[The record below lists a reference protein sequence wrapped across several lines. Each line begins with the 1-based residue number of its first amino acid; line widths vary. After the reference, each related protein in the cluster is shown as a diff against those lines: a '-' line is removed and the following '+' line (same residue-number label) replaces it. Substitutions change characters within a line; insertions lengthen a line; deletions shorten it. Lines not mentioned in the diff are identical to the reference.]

1 MKRAGHCLCGQVS
14 VVIDDEAKEL
24 EICHCKNCQLQSG
37 SAYAPFLAVASS
49 KLTILGMPK
58 CFNDQDTVSGRVV
71 RRHFCGDCGSPV
83 YVTVE
88 RAPILPMCF
97 QGCLIKPMTSDQ
109 RFTVGRPRSTHGLIF
124 RRVVSSIKWMPAYL
138 PVSIS
143 GSRSYYSPSPLTMR
157 WLQGDG

>member
-14 VVIDDEAKEL
+14 FVIDDEAKEL

-71 RRHFCGDCGSPV
+71 RRHFCGDCSSPV

-88 RAPILPMCF
+88 RAPNTAHVFSGL
-97 QGCLIKPMTSDQ
+97 LDQ
-109 RFTVGRPRSTHGLIF
+109 THDLRSKVHGWTATKHAWVDITEGGEQYKMDAGL
-124 RRVVSSIKWMPAYL
+124 SS
-138 PVSIS
+138 
-143 GSRSYYSPSPLTMR
+143 R
-157 WLQGDG
+157 

>member
-14 VVIDDEAKEL
+14 FVIDDEAKEL
-24 EICHCKNCQLQSG
+24 DICHCKNCQLQSG

-88 RAPILPMCF
+88 RAPNTAYVFSGL
-97 QGCLIKPMTSDQ
+97 LDQ
-109 RFTVGRPRSTHGLIF
+109 THDLRPKVHG
-124 RRVVSSIKWMPAYL
+124 
-138 PVSIS
+138 
-143 GSRSYYSPSPLTMR
+143 
-157 WLQGDG
+157 

>member
-1 MKRAGHCLCGQVS
+1 MKRAGHCHCGQVS
-14 VVIDDEAKEL
+14 FVIDDEAKEL
-24 EICHCKNCQLQSG
+24 DICHCKNCQLQSG

-88 RAPILPMCF
+88 RAPNTAYVFSGL
-97 QGCLIKPMTSDQ
+97 LDQ
-109 RFTVGRPRSTHGLIF
+109 THDLRPKVHGWTATKHAWVDITEGGEQYKMDPGL
-124 RRVVSSIKWMPAYL
+124 SS
-138 PVSIS
+138 
-143 GSRSYYSPSPLTMR
+143 R
-157 WLQGDG
+157 